1 MGGKVNISEF
11 IFVMRLALKL
21 NKSFKVSN
29 VLNVIRGNALKCF
42 GYSNSAR
49 INKRKQSLIFDAS
62 FKMLHTT
69 FSLAFQK
76 QITCHYLYIHLA
88 SEHLLNKMLIE
99 GELVVP

>member
-1 MGGKVNISEF
+1 MGGKVNIGEF

-69 FSLAFQK
+69 FSLDVPK
-76 QITCHYLYIHLA
+76 TDHMSLSIHLA